1 MYLSKLASN
10 LLVAATLS
18 LVVGSAHAVTVAGV
32 TWDENSLFDFG
43 AQSIQFGTVALNAGD
58 MLQGYGRFT
67 ALNADSGF
75 CAGCELTYVFS
86 GYTLNTSITSSP
98 NTPFYLS
105 GGSVRVYVD
114 TSKDFNAANPA
125 SAANGLLWLDL
136 VGADPL
142 AQGHTLLGST
152 TIPNSRG
159 IAGYGAGYMDV
170 VGGLAQSYLDTN
182 GEIGGS
188 DFLFTTSFQPLK
200 KPVVQ
205 GGVAYTHFGGAEIS
219 GVTAVPEAETYA
231 MMIAGLGLVGFVAR
245 HRVMGQLDFGRI
257 KHGKHKQ
264 CERAA
269 INNG

>member
-1 MYLSKLASN
+1 MNLTKLASS
-10 LLVAATLS
+10 LLMAGTSSLVA
-18 LVVGSAHAVTVAGV
+18 GGAHAVTVAGV
-32 TWDENSLFDFG
+32 TWDGNSLFDFG
-43 AQSIQFGTVALNAGD
+43 AQSIQFGTVVLKAGD
-58 MLQGYGRFT
+58 ILQGYGRFT

-86 GYTLNTSITSSP
+86 GYTLNTSITGSP

-105 GGSVRVYVD
+105 GGSVKVYVD

-125 SAANGLLWLDL
+125 SAANGQLWLDL

-142 AQGHTLLGST
+142 ALGYTLSGST
-152 TIPNSRG
+152 TILNSRG

-188 DFLFTTSFQPLK
+188 DFLFTTSFQPLS

-219 GVTAVPEAETYA
+219 GVTVVPEAETYA
-231 MMIAGLGLVGFVAR
+231 MMLAGLGLVGLAAR
-245 HRVMGQLDFGRI
+245 RRVTTNSTS
-257 KHGKHKQ
+257 
-264 CERAA
+264 AA
-269 INNG
+269 

>member
-1 MYLSKLASN
+1 MNLTKLASS
-10 LLVAATLS
+10 LLVAGTLS
-18 LVVGSAHAVTVAGV
+18 LAVGGAHATTVAGV
-32 TWDENSLFDFG
+32 TWDENSLFDFA
-43 AQSIQFGTVALNAGD
+43 AQSNQFGTVVLNAGD
-58 MLQGYGRFT
+58 ILQGYGRFT

-86 GYTLNTSITSSP
+86 GYTLNASITGSP

-105 GGSVRVYVD
+105 GGSVQVYVD

-170 VGGLAQSYLDTN
+170 VGGLAQPFLDTN

-188 DFLFTTSFQPLK
+188 DFLFTTSFQPMRG
-200 KPVVQ
+200 PVVQ
-205 GGVAYTHFGGAEIS
+205 GGVAYTHFGAAEIS
-219 GVTAVPEAETYA
+219 GVTAVPEVETYA
-231 MMIAGLGLVGFVAR
+231 MMLAGLGLVGFAVR
-245 HRVMGQLDFGRI
+245 R
-257 KHGKHKQ
+257 
-264 CERAA
+264 RAVV
-269 INNG
+269 